1 MIWWRAR
8 KGVVIHQCRTRTFIL
23 HEVPRTSIF
32 FLLSWF
38 CIPSYWFLRVYLSI
52 RHAPCAVRPIGDGNS
67 TNWGYCDLHCVDLDV
82 GEQQQQFLL
91 LRTTGRAFLISCAH
105 RKPTRR
111 DLLLEWPFINP
122 LDVHHHGR
130 TSRPPSREREGPSR
144 ALWWMWTHYRSLIYG
159 SSGGN

>member
-1 MIWWRAR
+1 MTGP
-8 KGVVIHQCRTRTFIL
+8 KGCRHSSMSHEDIHPSRGPP
-23 HEVPRTSIF
+23 HEYFF

-82 GEQQQQFLL
+82 GERQQQFLL